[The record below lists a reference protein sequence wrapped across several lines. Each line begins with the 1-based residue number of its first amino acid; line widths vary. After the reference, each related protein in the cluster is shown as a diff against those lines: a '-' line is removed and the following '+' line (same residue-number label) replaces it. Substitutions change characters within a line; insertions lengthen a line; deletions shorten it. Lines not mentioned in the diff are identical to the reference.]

1 MYTTYAKQ
9 YDSAARDNIYNALL
23 ERPSTIALLDVLKGS
38 ILSTLVAAQVYTHSG
53 LSTKVPT
60 KLRVPTCLKIWLI

>member
-23 ERPSTIALLDVLKGS
+23 ERPSTIALLDDVKRHGYCRPWLWFWH
-38 ILSTLVAAQVYTHSG
+38 LRAMVY
-53 LSTKVPT
+53 
-60 KLRVPTCLKIWLI
+60 